1 MNAAA
6 RMEILRLKGTTVSHK
21 FIEWY
26 EKEWTDATNR
36 LKESGA
42 DLSQIILVQA
52 EKTRG
57 EE

>member
-1 MNAAA
+1 MKPSA

-42 DLSQIILVQA
+42 DLSQIVLVQA
-52 EKTRG
+52 ERTRK
-57 EE
+57 